1 VHLTGRDL
9 RGPALGV
16 AAWSGGLLVLAVP
29 HPVGWML
36 GAAMLVALGLVARWS
51 PALRRSAL
59 VWALVVLAVAGTAAL
74 RVEGTRAGPVPEL
87 ASQRSSVTLRLRVT
101 SDPVR
106 LQGSYGSG
114 VRLRATVLEV
124 RRNGLA
130 ARVRSPVLVLADAE
144 WADVRLGSELEVA
157 GRLAPTV
164 DGDLS
169 ALVTARGAPEVV
181 KDPGPLWRLAAVVR
195 GGVRNAVA
203 DRGPPQRDLV
213 PALVDGDDAGLPEQE
228 QADFRVAG
236 LTHLLAV
243 SGTNLTLVVGFL
255 LVIGKACGVR
265 GRWLLVLGVVG
276 IASFVLIARTEPS
289 VVRAAAMGSVALLG
303 FGSNGRDRG
312 PRALGL
318 AVLGLLLIDPWLAV
332 TVGFA
337 LSVLATAG
345 ILFLAPVWTAALS
358 RWLPPWLAAAIAVP
372 AAAQLACTPV
382 VAAISGQVSLVAVL
396 ANLLAGPLV
405 APATVAGVVGGLL
418 ELVWHPL
425 GAAVGWIAAE
435 CAALIITIARHS
447 AALVTPAIG
456 WGTGPLALGVLT
468 LLCVAVAA
476 GSGRLLARRTPSV
489 VFSLGLTVVMLVPP
503 PTPGW
508 PPAGWVFAACSIGQG
523 DGLVLNAG
531 DHAGIV
537 VDAGPDPAL
546 MDRCLDRLEIRRVPL
561 VVLTHF
567 HADHVDGLA
576 GVYDGRPVD
585 EVDVTSLAEPSDRVE
600 AVQRMT
606 GGRALV
612 PAYGVTRRIG
622 DVTLQVVGPVPG
634 VEQHGSAADAGS
646 GPNNA
651 SIVMVAEV
659 HGVRILLAGDVEPEA
674 QRWLQRTL
682 PGLTVD
688 VLKVPH
694 HGSRYQDT
702 DWLTSLGA
710 RLAVISVGADNDYG
724 HPAQSTLDVLAA
736 TGVAVRRTD
745 RDGDVVVVAG
755 THGLEVG
762 TRK

>member
-1 VHLTGRDL
+1 
-9 RGPALGV
+9 V
-16 AAWSGGLLVLAVP
+16 AG
-29 HPVGWML
+29 
-36 GAAMLVALGLVARWS
+36 LVALGVVARRH
-51 PALRRSAL
+51 PELRRSVC
-59 VWALVVLAVAGTAAL
+59 VWALVGLAVAAVAAL
-74 RVEGTRAGPVPEL
+74 RVESTRSGPVSDL
-87 ASQRSSVTLRLRVT
+87 ADQRAAVALRLRVT

-106 LQGSYGSG
+106 LQGAYGAG

-124 RRNGLA
+124 RRGDVA
-130 ARVRSPVLVLADAE
+130 VRVRSPVLVLADGSWSDA
-144 WADVRLGSELEVA
+144 VLGSELQA
-157 GRLAPTV
+157 RGRLAPV
-164 DGDLS
+164 ADGDLS
-169 ALVTARGAPEVV
+169 ALVSARGEPEVV
-181 KDPGPLWRLAAVVR
+181 REPGPLWRVAAVIR
-195 GGVRNAVA
+195 GGVRDAVA

-213 PALVDGDDAGLPEQE
+213 PALVDGDDAGLPEQV

-236 LTHLLAV
+236 LTHLTAV

-255 LVIGKACGVR
+255 LLVGKACGVR
-265 GRWLLVLGVVG
+265 GRWLLVLGVFG
-276 IASFVLIARTEPS
+276 IVSFVLVARTEPS

-318 AVLGLLLIDPWLAV
+318 AVLGLLLVDPWLAI

-345 ILFLAPVWTAALS
+345 ILFLAPKWTAALS
-358 RWLPPWLAAAIAVP
+358 RWMPPWLAAAIAVP

-405 APATVAGVVGGLL
+405 APATVAGVIGGLL

-425 GAAVGWIAAE
+425 GAAVGWVAAA
-435 CAALIITIARHS
+435 CAATIIAIARHS
-447 AALVTPAIG
+447 AALATPAVS
-456 WGTGPLALGVLT
+456 WGTGPLALTLLT
-468 LLCVAVAA
+468 VLCVAVAA
-476 GSGRLLARRTPSV
+476 WSGRLLARRTPSV
-489 VFSLGLTVVMLVPP
+489 LLSIGLTVVMLVPP

-508 PPAGWVFAACSIGQG
+508 PPEGWVFAACDIGQG

-531 DHAGIV
+531 EHSAVV

-546 MDRCLDRLEIRRVPL
+546 MDRCLDRLEVRRVSL

-567 HADHVDGLA
+567 HADHVDGLP
-576 GVYDGRPVD
+576 GVYDGRQVD
-585 EVDVTSLAEPSDRVE
+585 EVDVTSLAEPADRVE
-600 AVQRMT
+600 AVQRIT
-606 GGRALV
+606 GDHALV

-634 VEQHGSAADAGS
+634 VEQHGSAADSGS

-651 SIVMVAEV
+651 SVVLVAEV
-659 HGVRILLAGDVEPEA
+659 RGVRMLLAGDVEPEA

-710 RLAVISVGADNDYG
+710 RVAVISVGADNDYG
-724 HPAQSTLDVLAA
+724 HPAQSTLDVFAA
-736 TGVAVRRTD
+736 TGAAVRRTD

-755 THGLEVG
+755 KRGLEVG

>member
-1 VHLTGRDL
+1 MGWPLAGGAL
-9 RGPALGV
+9 IALGF
-16 AAWSGGLLVLAVP
+16 LARR
-29 HPVGWML
+29 M
-36 GAAMLVALGLVARWS
+36 
-51 PALRRSAL
+51 PALRRSIAVWVL
-59 VWALVVLAVAGTAAL
+59 VALAVAAVAAL
-74 RVEGTRAGPVPEL
+74 RVAGTHTGPVVDL
-87 ASQRSSVTLRLRVT
+87 AEQRAAVSLRLRVT

-124 RRNGLA
+124 RRGDA
-130 ARVRSPVLVLADAE
+130 AVRVRAPVLVLADAS
-144 WADVRLGSELEVA
+144 WDDVELGTELLSN
-157 GRLAPTV
+157 GRLAPTA

-169 ALVTARGAPEVV
+169 ALVTARGEPEVV
-181 KDPGPLWRLAAVVR
+181 SEPGLLWDVAAVVR
-195 GGVRNAVA
+195 GGVRDAVA
-203 DRGPPQRDLV
+203 GRGPPQQDLV
-213 PALVDGDDAGLPEQE
+213 PALVDGDDASLPEQV

-236 LTHLLAV
+236 LTHLTAV

-265 GRWLLVLGVVG
+265 GRWSLVLGVFG
-276 IASFVLIARTEPS
+276 IVSFVLVARTEPS

-318 AVLGLLLIDPWLAV
+318 AVLGLLLIDPWLAI

-345 ILFLAPVWTAALS
+345 ILFLAPVWMAALS
-358 RWLPPWLAAAIAVP
+358 RWMPPWLAAALAVP

-405 APATVAGVVGGLL
+405 APATVAGVIGGLL
-418 ELVWHPL
+418 ELIWHPL
-425 GAAVGWIAAE
+425 GAAVGWVAAGS
-435 CAALIITIARHS
+435 AALIIAIARNS
-447 AALVTPAIG
+447 AGLATPAIG
-456 WGTGPLALGVLT
+456 WGTGPLALTVLT
-468 LLCVAVAA
+468 AICVALAVW
-476 GSGRLLARRTPSV
+476 SGRLLQRRTPSV
-489 VFSLGLTVVMLVPP
+489 VLSVGLTAVMLVPA

-508 PPAGWVFAACSIGQG
+508 PPAGWVFAACSVGQG
-523 DGLVLNAG
+523 DGLVINAG
-531 DHAGIV
+531 DGAGIV

-561 VVLTHF
+561 VVLSHF

-576 GVYDGRPVD
+576 GVYDGRKVD
-585 EVDVTSLAEPSDRVE
+585 EVDVTSLAEPADRVG
-600 AVQRMT
+600 AVQRIT

-622 DVTLQVVGPVPG
+622 DATLQVVGPVPG
-634 VEQHGSAADAGS
+634 VEQHGSAADSGS

-651 SIVMVAEV
+651 SVVLLV
-659 HGVRILLAGDVEPEA
+659 QVRGVRMLLAGDVEPES

-710 RLAVISVGADNDYG
+710 RVAVISVGADNDYG

-736 TGVAVRRTD
+736 TGAVVARTD
-745 RDGDVVVVAG
+745 QDGDVVVVAG
-755 THGLEVG
+755 EHGSDGLEVG
-762 TRK
+762 TMK

>member
-1 VHLTGRDL
+1 
-9 RGPALGV
+9 
-16 AAWSGGLLVLAVP
+16 
-29 HPVGWML
+29 ML

-59 VWALVVLAVAGTAAL
+59 VWALVAFAVAGTAAL

-87 ASQRSSVTLRLRVT
+87 ASQRSSVTLRLRIT

-144 WADVRLGSELEVA
+144 WADVRLGSELDVA

-169 ALVTARGAPEVV
+169 ALVTARGAPQVV

-213 PALVDGDDAGLPEQE
+213 PALVDGDDAGLPEQV

-265 GRWLLVLGVVG
+265 GRWLLVLGAVG

-425 GAAVGWIAAE
+425 GVAVGWVAAE

-447 AALVTPAIG
+447 AALATPAIG

-468 LLCVAVAA
+468 LLCVAVAV

-489 VFSLGLTVVMLVPP
+489 VLSLGLTVIMLVPP

-508 PPAGWVFAACSIGQG
+508 PPVGWVFAACSIGQG

-585 EVDVTSLAEPSDRVE
+585 EVDVSSLAEPSDRVE
-600 AVQRMT
+600 AVQRIT

-612 PAYGVTRRIG
+612 PTYGVTRRIG
-622 DVTLQVVGPVPG
+622 EVTLQVVGPVPG
-634 VEQHGSAADAGS
+634 VVQHGSAADEGS

-682 PGLTVD
+682 PGLSVD

-736 TGVAVRRTD
+736 TGAAVRRTD

-755 THGLEVG
+755 AHGLEVG

>member
-1 VHLTGRDL
+1 VQVTARDL
-9 RGPALGV
+9 RGPALGA
-16 AAWSGGLLVLAVP
+16 AAWAGGLLVLGVP
-29 HPVGWML
+29 PRVGWL
-36 GAAMLVALGLVARWS
+36 LASAGLAVLVVILLRLPG
-51 PALRRSAL
+51 LRRSAL
-59 VWALVVLAVAGTAAL
+59 VWALVALAVAGAAAL
-74 RVEGTRAGPVPEL
+74 RVEGTRTGPVADL
-87 ASQRSSVTLRLRVT
+87 AAQRAAVSLRLRVT

-106 LQGSYGSG
+106 LQGSYGAG
-114 VRLRATVLEV
+114 VRLRATLLEV
-124 RRNGLA
+124 RRGDA
-130 ARVRSPVLVLADAE
+130 AVRVRSPVLVLAGGS
-144 WADVRLGSELEVA
+144 WGDVELGSELQTR
-157 GRLAPTV
+157 GRLAPV
-164 DGDLS
+164 VEGDLS
-169 ALVTARGAPEVV
+169 ALVTARGQPEVV
-181 KDPGPLWRLAAVVR
+181 HQPGPLWRVAAVIR
-195 GGVRNAVA
+195 GGVRDAVA

-213 PALVDGDDAGLPEQE
+213 PALVDGDDAGLPEQV
-228 QADFRVAG
+228 QADFRVSG

-255 LVIGKACGVR
+255 LLVGKACGVR
-265 GRWLLVLGVVG
+265 GRWLLVLGVFG
-276 IASFVLIARTEPS
+276 IASFVLVARTEPS

-345 ILFLAPVWTAALS
+345 ILFLAPGWAAALS
-358 RWLPPWLAAAIAVP
+358 RWMPPWLAAAIAVP

-405 APATVAGVVGGLL
+405 APATVAGVIGGLL
-418 ELVWHPL
+418 DLVWHPL
-425 GAAVGWIAAE
+425 GAAVGWIAAG
-435 CAALIITIARHS
+435 CAALIIAVARHS
-447 AALVTPAIG
+447 AALATPAIG
-456 WGTGPLALGVLT
+456 WGTGPVALT
-468 LLCVAVAA
+468 LLTVLCVAAA
-476 GSGRLLARRTPSV
+476 TWSGRLLARRTPSV
-489 VFSLGLTVVMLVPP
+489 VLSIGLTVVMLVPP

-508 PPAGWVFAACSIGQG
+508 PPEGWVFAACDIGQG

-531 DHAGIV
+531 EHSAVV
-537 VDAGPDPAL
+537 VDAGPDPAS

-576 GVYDGRPVD
+576 GVYDGREVD
-585 EVDVTSLAEPSDRVE
+585 EVDVTSLAEPVERVD
-600 AVQRMT
+600 AVQ
-606 GGRALV
+606 GIAAGHALV

-651 SIVMVAEV
+651 SVVLVVEV
-659 HGVRILLAGDVEPEA
+659 RGVRLLLPGDVEPEA

-682 PGLTVD
+682 AGLTVD

-710 RLAVISVGADNDYG
+710 RVAVISVGAGNDYG

-736 TGVAVRRTD
+736 TGAAVRRTD

-755 THGLEVG
+755 RQGLEVG
-762 TRK
+762 TRR

>member
-1 VHLTGRDL
+1 
-9 RGPALGV
+9 
-16 AAWSGGLLVLAVP
+16 
-29 HPVGWML
+29 
-36 GAAMLVALGLVARWS
+36 
-51 PALRRSAL
+51 
-59 VWALVVLAVAGTAAL
+59 
-74 RVEGTRAGPVPEL
+74 VE
-87 ASQRSSVTLRLRVT
+87 
-101 SDPVR
+101 
-106 LQGSYGSG
+106 
-114 VRLRATVLEV
+114 
-124 RRNGLA
+124 
-130 ARVRSPVLVLADAE
+130 
-144 WADVRLGSELEVA
+144 LGSEVRTR
-157 GRLAPTV
+157 GRLARL
-164 DGDLS
+164 DDSDLS
-169 ALVTARGAPEVV
+169 ALVSARDHPEVV
-181 KDPGPLWRLAAVVR
+181 KEPGSLWRAAAVIR
-195 GGVRNAVA
+195 GGVRDAVA

-213 PALVDGDDAGLPEQE
+213 PALVDGDDTGLPEQV

-255 LVIGKACGVR
+255 LLAGKACGVR
-265 GRWLLVLGVVG
+265 GRWLLVLGVFG
-276 IASFVLIARTEPS
+276 IASFVLVARTEPS

-318 AVLGLLLIDPWLAV
+318 AVLGLLLIDPWLAI

-345 ILFLAPVWTAALS
+345 ILFLAPKWTAALS
-358 RWLPPWLAAAIAVP
+358 RWMPSWLAAAIAVP

-405 APATVAGVVGGLL
+405 APATVAGLIGGLL

-425 GAAVGWIAAE
+425 GAAVGWIAAS
-435 CAALIITIARHS
+435 CAATIIAIARHS
-447 AALVTPAIG
+447 AALATPAVS
-456 WGTGPLALGVLT
+456 WGTGPLALTALTVLC
-468 LLCVAVAA
+468 LGVAA
-476 GSGRLLARRTPSV
+476 WAGRLLARRTPSAV
-489 VFSLGLTVVMLVPP
+489 LSIGLTVVMLVPP

-508 PPAGWVFAACSIGQG
+508 PPEGWVFAACSIGQG
-523 DGLVLNAG
+523 DGLVLNTG
-531 DHAGIV
+531 DGGAVV

-546 MDRCLDRLEIRRVPL
+546 MDRCLDRLEVRRVAL
-561 VVLTHF
+561 VVLSHF

-576 GVYDGRPVD
+576 GVYDGREVD
-585 EVDVTSLAEPSDRVE
+585 EVDVTGLAEPLERVE
-600 AVQRMT
+600 AVQRIA

-612 PAYGVTRRIG
+612 PAYGVTRRVG

-634 VEQHGSAADAGS
+634 VEQHGSAADEGS

-651 SIVMVAEV
+651 SVVLVVEV
-659 HGVRILLAGDVEPEA
+659 RGVRMLLAGDVEPEA

-682 PGLTVD
+682 TGLTVD

-702 DWLTSLGA
+702 DWLASLGA
-710 RLAVISVGADNDYG
+710 RVAVISVGADNDYG

-736 TGVAVRRTD
+736 TGAAVHRTD

-755 THGLEVG
+755 PQGLEVG
-762 TRK
+762 TRE